1 MSKYCSYPKIQARKN
16 IYIFKVKGKCH
27 HKHSLDKKKLGSLEG
42 YFPDPVSVDSRSPQ
56 VPCLPAPGGP
66 EHADKTY
73 LFISCLSLPTT
84 LLLIYFL
91 SSKHVI
97 QECI

>member
-27 HKHSLDKKKLGSLEG
+27 HKHSLDKKKLVSLEG
-42 YFPDPVSVDSRSPQ
+42 YFPDPVSVDSHSPQ

-66 EHADKTY
+66 ECMLTKFTC
-73 LFISCLSLPTT
+73 LFPVYASLP
-84 LLLIYFL
+84 LFF
-91 SSKHVI
+91 S
-97 QECI
+97 